1 MDLTEGFKATST
13 GPFYVVEFQVTKS
26 MPANI
31 GFIGPQPG
39 NGTGVGAHAL
49 EPAKYGGGGTQIQLT
64 DYGQR
69 GSYLR
74 MLQPPKCVGKC

>member
-1 MDLTEGFKATST
+1 MTEGFKATST
-13 GPFYVVEFQVTKS
+13 RPFCAVELQMTKS

-31 GFIGPQPG
+31 GFIGPQLE
-39 NGTGVGAHAL
+39 NRTGGGAHAL

-69 GSYLR
+69 GSYRR
-74 MLQPPKCVGKC
+74 MMQPPKCVGKC